1 MKISFDMNAMALN
14 EYSGLGAHTLEAI
27 CKLAD
32 MLQTTP
38 KRAME
43 LYLAHMAKAELSRE
57 KEVVK

>member
-1 MKISFDMNAMALN
+1 MNAMALN